1 MFTTDTIKVH
11 VVYGDALVAAGLSA
25 TLRGAP
31 GFSLLEPAGAAST
44 EAAGA
49 ADVVVTDYEHGLR
62 MLARAAERPR
72 HAPPVLIVTA
82 RDTESEIRHAL
93 EQGARGYLLLGCSID
108 ELVTGVRALCAG
120 MRHIAGRAAQR
131 LADSVA
137 CEALTGREQAVLQLV
152 VVGLGNKA
160 IARRLDIA
168 LGTVKSHLKSI
179 FQKLDAASR
188 TEVAAIAERRGLLS
202 LAGTCA
208 GGRPGAAAINAGLR
222 APGAAELERHQ
233 HAAH

>member
-1 MFTTDTIKVH
+1 MFPTDTIKVQ

-31 GFSLLEPAGAAST
+31 GFALLERAAST
-44 EAAGA
+44 GAAET
-49 ADVVVTDYEHGLR
+49 ADVVVTDYEHGLWL
-62 MLARAAERPR
+62 LARADERPR
-72 HAPPVLIVTA
+72 YAPPVLIVTA
-82 RDTESEIRHAL
+82 RESESEIRHAL
-93 EQGARGYLLLGCSID
+93 EQGARGYVLLGCSID

-120 MRHIAGRAAQR
+120 TRHIAGRAAQR

-137 CEALTGREQAVLQLV
+137 CESLTGREQAVLQLV

-179 FQKLDAASR
+179 FQKLDAATR

-202 LAGTCA
+202 LAAACA
-208 GGRPGAAAINAGLR
+208 GGSPGGPPIAAGLR
-222 APGAAELERHQ
+222 APGAADLERHG